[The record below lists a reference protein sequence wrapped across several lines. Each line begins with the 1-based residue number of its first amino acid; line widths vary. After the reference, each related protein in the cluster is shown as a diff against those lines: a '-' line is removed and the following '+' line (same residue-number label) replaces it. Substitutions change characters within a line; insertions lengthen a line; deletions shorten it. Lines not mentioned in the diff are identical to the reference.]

1 MLACLGKYELLA
13 RLGVGGM
20 AELFVARTTAHHG
33 FEKLVALKRVLASHA
48 DDEQFIRM
56 LLAEARLAATL
67 HHPNIVQVYDVGEE
81 DGTYFFT
88 MEYVFGQDLR
98 KIVRTVQAR
107 GAWLSTELILQIIIG
122 TAMGLH
128 HAHEQEGSN
137 GEPLGLVHRDVS
149 PSNILVSHDGGV
161 KLVDFGIA
169 RVSAMQSNTAQGVL
183 KGKVPYMS
191 PEQCRGEQ
199 LDRRSDIFSLGIIL
213 WELTTRR
220 RLFAGANDIVIAGK
234 ICSGEVPRPSSVVA
248 SYPPEL
254 EAIVLKA
261 LAHDRY
267 DRYATTQELQI
278 DLEEYAHN
286 ARMLLSSA
294 KLASF
299 MSDLFA
305 DQIKATKADIRHQ
318 IASRTG
324 MFEIVD
330 EDSGPRGPGSNPGH
344 FAHSDPTAVTRTD
357 SEPTSGNARP
367 VDTHELNHTGIER
380 PRRHLWLP
388 FAGGGAVLLALALAL
403 TRGAPQ
409 AAPVSAPAPSGP
421 VLVTPPVTP
430 PVTAPPPGP
439 VLVTTPPRTLP
450 VVTQPP
456 APVPD
461 PPTRKKPPGT
471 KPPGKTK
478 TPTNWDPDS
487 PLPPP

>member
-1 MLACLGKYELLA
+1 
-13 RLGVGGM
+13 
-20 AELFVARTTAHHG
+20 
-33 FEKLVALKRVLASHA
+33 
-48 DDEQFIRM
+48 M

-149 PSNILVSHDGGV
+149 PSNILVSHDGAV

-199 LDRRSDIFSLGIIL
+199 LDRRSDIFSLGIML

-220 RLFAGANDIVIAGK
+220 RLFGGANDIVIAGK

-248 SYPPEL
+248 GYPAEL

-261 LAHDRY
+261 LAHDRD
-267 DRYATTQELQI
+267 DRYATAQELQI
-278 DLEEYAHN
+278 DLEAYAHD

-294 KLASF
+294 KLSSF

-330 EDSGPRGPGSNPGH
+330 EDSGPGVPGPHQGH
-344 FAHSDPTAVTRTD
+344 FAHADPT
-357 SEPTSGNARP
+357 EPAP
-367 VDTHELNHTGIER
+367 HELNHTVIER
-380 PRRHLWLP
+380 PRSQPRRHLWLP

-403 TRGAPQ
+403 ARGAPQ
-409 AAPVSAPAPSGP
+409 AAPASAPTPPGP
-421 VLVTPPVTP
+421 VLVTPP
-430 PVTAPPPGP
+430 P
-439 VLVTTPPRTLP
+439 VLVTPPPRTLP

-461 PPTRKKPPGT
+461 PARIDIPPRPDAPTKKKPPGT